1 MERWVEWTVVE
12 ERLMEWMTWT
22 VQDTLVDMAV
32 D

>member
-12 ERLMEWMTWT
+12 ERLMEWMTWA